1 MDSWNNRPYHPI
13 HGSPFFIPA
22 NAHDDFAMTH
32 PPASQVRNRAIIM
45 MILGILSFTLMDA
58 SVKALAPRIGVLP
71 TLWAR
76 YAGQMLFVLVLI
88 APRIRSV
95 VRTRYPKLQF
105 LRSVL
110 LMGATGF
117 FFTSL
122 SLIPLSDAA
131 ALMAVN
137 PVLITLGAALFLG
150 EALGLRRITGI
161 VIAMIGALIII
172 RPGSA
177 VFSPA
182 ALLPLAGAVCYS
194 AYALLTRRVGPDEDV
209 WTSLFYTGLVGTFL
223 LSVLVPFA
231 WVPPDG
237 TALLLMGLVA
247 LFGTIGQLLII
258 RSFSTGEAAMLAPY
272 SYVGLIF
279 ASLWGA
285 LLFNELPD
293 FWTIIGALVIAGA
306 GLYVWHRETFRR

>member
-1 MDSWNNRPYHPI
+1 
-13 HGSPFFIPA
+13 
-22 NAHDDFAMTH
+22 MTQ
-32 PPASQVRNRAIIM
+32 AQEKLVRNRAILM
-45 MILGILSFTLMDA
+45 MILGILSFTLMDS
-58 SVKALAPRIGVLP
+58 SVKALAPRVGVLP

-76 YAGQMLFVLVLI
+76 YAGQMLFVLILI

-150 EALGLRRITGI
+150 EALGPRRILGI
-161 VIAMIGALIII
+161 AIAMVGALIVI

-177 VFSPA
+177 VFSAA
-182 ALLPLAGAVCYS
+182 ALLPLAAAACYS

-209 WTSLFYTGLVGTFL
+209 WTSLFYTGLVGTVL
-223 LSVLVPFA
+223 LSILVPFA
-231 WVPPDG
+231 WVPADG
-237 TALLLMGLVA
+237 VSILLMGLAA
-247 LFGTIGQLLII
+247 LFGTVGQLLII
-258 RSFSTGEAAMLAPY
+258 RSFSTGEAAMLAPF
-272 SYVGLIF
+272 SYTGLIF
-279 ASLWGA
+279 ATLWGV
-285 LLFNELPD
+285 LLFSELPD
-293 FWTIIGALVIAGA
+293 IWTIAGALVIAGA
-306 GLYVWHRETFRR
+306 GLYVWHRETYRQ